1 MTFRAIVGHRQVRA
15 LLSTAIARGSVPPT
29 LLLAG
34 PPGVGKRLVAGAAA
48 ATLNCLAPEHDVQGL
63 PVDACG
69 RCRSCDRIARGVH
82 VDVLL
87 IEPDDSGLIKVDVIR
102 TMLDGIAFRPFEGRR
117 RVVVIRDAETMQGPA
132 QNALLK
138 SLEEPPDSTVFVLTS
153 AVPGVLLPTVR
164 SRCMQLRLGRLTEA
178 EVAEILVR
186 DHEQSPDEAAAAA
199 AVADGSVGAALA
211 LGGANLEELRRMAL
225 HLLSRAA
232 TGGAATRLQA
242 GMPIVGGGTKKDRER
257 SEVKLTLRVLA
268 SLVRDIEVLNAAAD
282 ERLLANPASA
292 DQLRPLAPSYAGDRA
307 RAAFSAVGQAVTAL
321 ERNVGPK
328 VVVDWV
334 ALTI

>member
-1 MTFRAIVGHRQVRA
+1 MRS

-34 PPGVGKRLVAGAAA
+34 PPGVGKRLVAEAAA
-48 ATLNCLAPEHDVQGL
+48 ATLNCLAPEQDVDGL

-69 RCRSCDRIARGVH
+69 RCRSCDRIARGMH
-82 VDVLL
+82 VDVVR

-102 TMLDGIAFRPFEGRR
+102 TMLDGIGYRPFEGRR

-138 SLEEPPDSTVFVLTS
+138 SLEEPPDCTVFVLTS

-164 SRCMQLRLGRLTEA
+164 SRCMQLRLGRLTAA
-178 EVAEILVR
+178 EVTEILVR
-186 DHEQSPDEAAAAA
+186 DHEQSPGEAAAAA
-199 AVADGSVGAALA
+199 ALADGSVGAALA
-211 LGGANLEELRRMAL
+211 LGGADLDELRRMAL

-232 TGGAATRLQA
+232 TGAGATRLQA
-242 GMPIVGGGTKKDRER
+242 ATPIVGGAAKKDRDR
-257 SEVKLTLRVLA
+257 GEVKLTLRVLA
-268 SLVRDIEVLNAAAD
+268 SLLRDIELLNAAAD
-282 ERLLANPASA
+282 ERWMANPAMA
-292 DQLRPLAPSYAGDRA
+292 DELRRLARSYAGDRA
-307 RAAFSAVGQAVTAL
+307 RAAFGAVGQAVTAL
-321 ERNVGPK
+321 QRNAGTK